1 MLQDE
6 GLLADHGEFVTLD
19 GGGEGGHGAVH
30 SAVLHV
36 EGVRF
41 PVGVLREVPAKLRRA
56 AVDGVVVVVGEEGG
70 SVHVLRLAELQVL
83 RVVDPRGPYALRLHC
98 VFAFLLWRPPVDA
111 VCVHQLLKRPFPANF
126 S

>member
-30 SAVLHV
+30 SAVLQ
-36 EGVRF
+36 
-41 PVGVLREVPAKLRRA
+41 VPAKLRRA